1 MGGGSRYP
9 GWGILAPT
17 QIYTD
22 MTIKTSKTG
31 RTVVKCSEKQFL
43 CVINKK
49 IQQQKKIHFL
59 AWYKGWGPRYP
70 GWGILAPNLIY
81 AVKTIKHHKLEN
93 YCCLMFRKAVFIC
106 FQHFSPTLWLGIGGG
121 GQDTTAGVS
130 WPPPRYIL
138 L

>member
-1 MGGGSRYP
+1 MFKKAVFYVFNKKSNNNFWPGISCGGGSRYP

-17 QIYTD
+17 QMYTD

-49 IQQQKKIHFL
+49 IQQQKKKIHFL

-70 GWGILAPNLIY
+70 GRGILAPTLIY
-81 AVKTIKHHKLEN
+81 TVKTIKHHKLED
-93 YCCLMFRKAVFIC
+93 YCCPMFRKAVFIC
-106 FQHFSPTLWLGIGGG
+106 FQHFSPT
-121 GQDTTAGVS
+121 
-130 WPPPRYIL
+130 
-138 L
+138 

>member
-49 IQQQKKIHFL
+49 IQQQQQKKSTF
-59 AWYKGWGPRYP
+59 WP
-70 GWGILAPNLIY
+70 GIRGGGQGILAPNLIY

-93 YCCLMFRKAVFIC
+93 YCCPMFRKAVFIC
-106 FQHFSPTLWLGIGGG
+106 FQHFFPTLWLGIGGG
-121 GQDTTAGVS
+121 GQDTPAGVS

>member
-43 CVINKK
+43 CVISD
-49 IQQQKKIHFL
+49 QQKNTTTTKIIFPTF
-59 AWYKGWGPRYP
+59 WP
-70 GWGILAPNLIY
+70 GI
-81 AVKTIKHHKLEN
+81 
-93 YCCLMFRKAVFIC
+93 R
-106 FQHFSPTLWLGIGGG
+106 GG
-121 GQDTTAGVS
+121 GQDTPWYLG
-130 WPPPRYIL
+130 PHPDIYC
-138 L
+138 

>member
-49 IQQQKKIHFL
+49 IQQQQKKMFNVQ
-59 AWYKGWGPRYP
+59 KE
-70 GWGILAPNLIY
+70 ILILIIEMG
-81 AVKTIKHHKLEN
+81 KN
-93 YCCLMFRKAVFIC
+93 
-106 FQHFSPTLWLGIGGG
+106 
-121 GQDTTAGVS
+121 
-130 WPPPRYIL
+130 
-138 L
+138 